1 MKFKV
6 TSPYGALEEFREH
19 AHNGIDLAMPIGT
32 DILSPINGVV
42 DKIVDYGGENL
53 GKGIILQTED
63 GRNVIL
69 GHLSDVKV
77 KVGEH
82 INIGQHIA
90 ESGNTGFST
99 GPHLHL
105 GLKDSAGQFI
115 NPKPVADI
123 INEASWFD
131 TVKEFIFMPGP
142 VTEFLKE
149 VGFNIVQSEV
159 FFLIPASLFIGLR
172 IMAGRNFTTSW
183 ILPLLYAFF
192 VTEKF

>member
-19 AHNGIDLAMPIGT
+19 AHRGIDLSMPKGT

-53 GKGIILQTED
+53 GKGIILHTDD
-63 GRNVIL
+63 GKNVIL

-105 GLKDSAGQFI
+105 GLKDSAGHFI
-115 NPKPVADI
+115 DPKPVADI
-123 INEASWFD
+123 IQGADWFSI
-131 TVKEFIFMPGP
+131 VKEFIFMPSP
-142 VTEFLKE
+142 LTEWLKE
-149 VGFNIVQSEV
+149 IGFNIVQSEV
-159 FFLIPASLFIGLR
+159 FFLIPAALLIGLR
-172 IMAGRNFTTSW
+172 IIAGRNFTTCW